1 MAAETRTRTVVY
13 LRVSTR
19 QQAEEGVSLDAQRRK
34 AELYAELHD
43 LELVDVI
50 VDAGESAKSL
60 DRPGLQ
66 AALEML
72 RRDNA
77 EALLVVKL
85 DRLTRSVVDLGT
97 LVGDYFS
104 DKSRHGATL
113 LSVSDQIDTRTAA
126 GRLVLNVLMS
136 VAQWEREAIGER
148 TSVAMRHMRSE
159 GRYTGGKAPYGY
171 QLDAD
176 GQLIT
181 NVEEQAA
188 IHTARRLRNNGLSL
202 RAISDKLAE
211 MGHLARSGRPFS
223 ASAVNGMLR
232 EEAA

>member
-1 MAAETRTRTVVY
+1 MITETRTRTVAY
-13 LRVSTR
+13 LRVSTAF
-19 QQAEEGVSLDAQRRK
+19 QAEEGVSLDAQRRK

-43 LELVDVI
+43 LELVDVV
-50 VDAGESAKSL
+50 VDAGESAKTL

-66 AALEML
+66 RVLEML
-72 RRDNA
+72 RRGDA
-77 EALLVVKL
+77 KAVLVVKI
-85 DRLTRSVVDLGT
+85 DRLTRSIGDLAH
-97 LVGDYFS
+97 LVETYFGDKARY
-104 DKSRHGATL
+104 AAEL
-113 LSVSDQIDTRTAA
+113 LSVGDQVDTRTAA

-159 GRYTGGKAPYGY
+159 GRYTGGKAPFGY
-171 QLDAD
+171 QLDDA

-188 IHTARRLRNNGLSL
+188 IHTARRLRNDGLSL

-211 MGHLARSGRPFS
+211 MGHLARSGKPFS
-223 ASAVNGMLR
+223 ASAVNGLLR
-232 EEAA
+232 EAA